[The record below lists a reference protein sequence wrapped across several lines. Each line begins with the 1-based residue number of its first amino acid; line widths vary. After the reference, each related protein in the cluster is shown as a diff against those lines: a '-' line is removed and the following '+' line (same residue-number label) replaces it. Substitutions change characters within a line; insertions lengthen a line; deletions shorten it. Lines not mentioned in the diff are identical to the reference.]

1 MITLIHSRIHHIC
14 RYCLIWC
21 CIHPAVISSS
31 RKRTAH
37 IININNAYIV
47 FLKISAMTG
56 TGSISL
62 IPAPISAIRHTIFQR
77 SRLQLHIWSPVP
89 MSTCKY
95 GPDLQASTIDRPKA
109 YKLIHVILLFS
120 VFSFLKKDCRSS
132 FMIFFTF
139 SFFMICF
146 IFQRILRNG

>member
-1 MITLIHSRIHHIC
+1 
-14 RYCLIWC
+14 
-21 CIHPAVISSS
+21 
-31 RKRTAH
+31 
-37 IININNAYIV
+37 
-47 FLKISAMTG
+47 
-56 TGSISL
+56 
-62 IPAPISAIRHTIFQR
+62 
-77 SRLQLHIWSPVP
+77 

-146 IFQRILRNG
+146 IFQRILRIG